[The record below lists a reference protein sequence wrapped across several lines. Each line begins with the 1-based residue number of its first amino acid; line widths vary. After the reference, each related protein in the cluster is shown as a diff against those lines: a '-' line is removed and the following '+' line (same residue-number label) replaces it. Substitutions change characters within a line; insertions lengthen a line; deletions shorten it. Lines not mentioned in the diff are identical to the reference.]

1 MTSSVQ
7 FTNTTAA
14 EAHKY
19 LSMLH
24 PDSVGEQTPA
34 GKGEELN
41 MPERTRRQNVGSKQ
55 KNWQNVGSRP
65 TGDLT
70 DSLISDAWT
79 GRGFEGGTHDRVTTK
94 VKRGPKPSIDPQK
107 ANKGD
112 LREIG
117 ASMARGDWEPEVTT
131 YNDPKRAKA
140 TEQSP
145 TVWDD
150 DKNVVPAKGIARVR
164 RNQFGGV
171 SMRTLAGNPALR
183 RQLRL
188 GAASEGVV
196 PGEYESSNDSGI
208 TSGRSGDPTSDLI
221 DERLARSGVQPDA
234 YHTPKSQAKPDGPA
248 PRKMSVF
255 EHVEQNGV
263 TEPVEVFT
271 TAQGMSIPNPLHRM
285 RIAAAHFHDA
295 TQNIPIRHISD

>member
-24 PDSVGEQTPA
+24 PDSVGEQTPDGHGA
-34 GKGEELN
+34 ELN
-41 MPERTRRQNVGSKQ
+41 MPERTRRTNAGSEQ

-79 GRGFEGGTHDRVTTK
+79 GRGFEGGTSDRTATPT
-94 VKRGPKPSIDPQK
+94 KRGPKPSIDPKK
-107 ANKGD
+107 ANRGD
-112 LREIG
+112 IREIG
-117 ASMARGDWEPEVTT
+117 ASMARGDWEPEHNV
-131 YNDPKRAKA
+131 YNASDGN
-140 TEQSP
+140 
-145 TVWDD
+145 TVFND
-150 DKNVVPAKGIARVR
+150 DKQIQPSKGVSRMR

-183 RQLRL
+183 RQMRL
-188 GAASEGVV
+188 GEGAV
-196 PGEYESSNDSGI
+196 
-208 TSGRSGDPTSDLI
+208 TGDTNAFDVM
-221 DERLARSGVQPDA
+221 DDHLARTGVQADE

-263 TEPVEVFT
+263 TDPVEVFT